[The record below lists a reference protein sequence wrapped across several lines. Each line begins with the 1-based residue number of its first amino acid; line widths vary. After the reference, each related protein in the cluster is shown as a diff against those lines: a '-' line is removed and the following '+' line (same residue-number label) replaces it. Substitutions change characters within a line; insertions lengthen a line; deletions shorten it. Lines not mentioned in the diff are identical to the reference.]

1 MATNFEFIHKQL
13 ERSFNP
19 INDLKRSQVLMRQET
34 KNLLTQI
41 KKGASVKDLAEPL
54 EKMVKDFDQL
64 ASDVLSVECYVRS
77 IKNPI
82 QESLGRRVN
91 SHD

>member
-1 MATNFEFIHKQL
+1 MATNFEYIHKQL
-13 ERSFNP
+13 ERSFHP

-41 KKGASVKDLAEPL
+41 KKGAPVKDLAEPL

-64 ASDVLSVECYVRS
+64 ASDILSVECYVRS

-91 SHD
+91 NHG

>member
-34 KNLLTQI
+34 KNMLTQI

-54 EKMVKDFDQL
+54 GKMVQDFDQL

-82 QESLGRRVN
+82 QESLGRRAN

>member
-13 ERSFNP
+13 ERSFHP

-34 KNLLTQI
+34 KNMLTQI

-54 EKMVKDFDQL
+54 EKW
-64 ASDVLSVECYVRS
+64 
-77 IKNPI
+77 
-82 QESLGRRVN
+82 
-91 SHD
+91 

>member
-1 MATNFEFIHKQL
+1 MATKFEFIHKQL
-13 ERSFNP
+13 ERSFHP

-34 KNLLTQI
+34 KNMLTQV
-41 KKGASVKDLAEPL
+41 KNGASVKSLAEPL

-64 ASDVLSVECYVRS
+64 ASGILSVECYVRS

-82 QESLGRRVN
+82 QESLGERVN
-91 SHD
+91 KHD

>member
-1 MATNFEFIHKQL
+1 
-13 ERSFNP
+13 
-19 INDLKRSQVLMRQET
+19 MRQET
-34 KNLLTQI
+34 KNLLSQI

-64 ASDVLSVECYVRS
+64 ASDILSVECYVRS

>member
-1 MATNFEFIHKQL
+1 MATNFEFLHKQL
-13 ERSFNP
+13 ERSFHP

-34 KNLLTQI
+34 KNMLTQI

-54 EKMVKDFDQL
+54 EKMIKDFDQL

-77 IKNPI
+77 MKNPI

-91 SHD
+91 NHD

>member
-1 MATNFEFIHKQL
+1 MATNFEYIHKQL

-19 INDLKRSQVLMRQET
+19 INNLKRSQVLMRQET
-34 KNLLTQI
+34 NNMLTQI
-41 KKGASVKDLAEPL
+41 KKGASVKDLTEPL
-54 EKMVKDFDQL
+54 EQLVKEFDQL

-91 SHD
+91 NHG